1 MRGNVPN
8 IHDIELDLQEL
19 VLPVNVLSEEVIV
32 SSDDEEQEEE
42 ELVAYRID
50 TCCHSCRASVR
61 FTVFAKTFAIRLLE
75 QLILDEGLSLCCPSC
90 ARSRGRNGRR

>member
-1 MRGNVPN
+1 MRGNAPD
-8 IHDIELDLQEL
+8 IQDIELNLEEL

-42 ELVAYRID
+42 EFVAYRID

-90 ARSRGRNGRR
+90 ARNRGRNGRR